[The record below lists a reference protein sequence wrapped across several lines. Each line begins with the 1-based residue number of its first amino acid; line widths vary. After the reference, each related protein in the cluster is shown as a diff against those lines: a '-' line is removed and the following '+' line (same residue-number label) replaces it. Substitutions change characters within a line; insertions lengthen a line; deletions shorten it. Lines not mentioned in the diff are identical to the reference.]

1 MKDKKI
7 VVTGGLG
14 FIGSHLV
21 ESLIEDN
28 EVTIIDDQSSGKL
41 ENIKG
46 FNNENIELVKGS
58 INDLNLKEIF
68 EDKDYVFHHA
78 ALISV
83 PESVQDPL
91 KYNEINVNGTLKVL
105 IAARDSNVQKL
116 VFASSAA
123 VYGDNKTLPLSEEAP
138 LNPLSPY
145 AVNKVT
151 GELYC
156 QVFTEAYG
164 LPTVSLRYF
173 NVFGPRQDPNS
184 AYAAV
189 IPNFIES
196 IRNNRLP
203 VIYGDGEQ
211 SRDFIYVKRVA
222 DANIK
227 ACESHVTG
235 VFNVAMGKSTTINQL
250 VEIINEVI
258 GKDIKPVYAEPRPG
272 DVKHSL
278 ADVSEASL
286 FGFHPYDDFKSD
298 LRETIEWFINSEK

>member
-21 ESLIEDN
+21 ESLIKDN

-41 ENIKG
+41 ENIKSL
-46 FNNENIELVKGS
+46 NKQNIELIKGS
-58 INDLNLKEIF
+58 INDLNLKKIF

-83 PESVQDPL
+83 PESVLDPL
-91 KYNEINVNGTLKVL
+91 KFNEINVKGTLQVL
-105 IAARDSNVQKL
+105 MAAKDNNIKKL

-138 LNPLSPY
+138 INPLSPY

-151 GELYC
+151 GELYS

-184 AYAAV
+184 SYAAV
-189 IPNFIES
+189 IPNFIEAVL
-196 IRNNRLP
+196 NNRRP
-203 VIYGDGEQ
+203 VIYGNGEQ
-211 SRDFIYVKRVA
+211 SRDFIYVKHIA
-222 DANIK
+222 EANIK
-227 ACESHVTG
+227 ACESHITG

-250 VEIINEVI
+250 VEIINEAI
-258 GKDIKPVYAEPRPG
+258 GKNITPVYADPRPG

-278 ADVSEASL
+278 ADISEASL
-286 FGFHPYDDFKSD
+286 FGFHPHSDFKSE
-298 LRETIEWFINSEK
+298 LRETIKWFSSLK